1 MVVML
6 LHTNDDDVGEWLL
19 TSSSSSSSIVQG
31 KEMAKSIS
39 AASYLEVSAKTRKGL
54 DKVFSV
60 AVHCV
65 QQARGVT
72 PAADGA
78 ASGADVAPVVVKKKN
93 KSKGCFLM

>member
-1 MVVML
+1 
-6 LHTNDDDVGEWLL
+6 
-19 TSSSSSSSIVQG
+19 
-31 KEMAKSIS
+31 MAKSIS

-65 QQARGVT
+65 QQARGVST
-72 PAADGA
+72 ASEG
-78 ASGADVAPVVVKKKN
+78 ASGADVTPVVVKKKT